1 MSEYASAYSDFFVR
15 KGVVIG
21 LDYGLSGI
29 CDWESSAFYGADLT
43 AFIHIHLSGLMYVK
57 NTG

>member
-1 MSEYASAYSDFFVR
+1 MSEYASAYSDFFCV
-15 KGVVIG
+15 KGGG

-29 CDWESSAFYGADLT
+29 CDWEFSAFYGADLT
-43 AFIHIHLSGLMYVK
+43 ASIHIHLSRLMYVK

>member
-1 MSEYASAYSDFFVR
+1 MLVRIPIFFVR

-29 CDWESSAFYGADLT
+29 CDWEFSAFYGADLT
-43 AFIHIHLSGLMYVK
+43 AFIHIHLSGIMYVK